1 MSLKITAKILLTLT
15 SMEIV
20 LLFSALT
27 PVAKT
32 QNIYSPDSISAE
44 SVKSATE
51 LSQSGKAKLKQE
63 NYRGAI
69 ADFSQA
75 IQLDPNNADFYYERG
90 SILGELGDKEGAIRD
105 FDDAILRNPH
115 YARAYLKRGGMSIDL
130 GLNQRVTDSR
140 GVYFRTVDYRV
151 RNSRAILDL
160 RTARDLFA
168 QQGDREGYQTANSL
182 IQHFAGSLEPE
193 KNQKF

>member
-15 SMEIV
+15 SIEIV
-20 LLFSALT
+20 LLFSALI
-27 PVAKT
+27 PKAQA
-32 QNIYSPDSISAE
+32 QNIYSPASISSK
-44 SVKSATE
+44 SVETATE
-51 LSQSGKAKLKQE
+51 LSQRGKARLEQE

-75 IQLDPNNADFYYERG
+75 ILLNPNNGDFYYERG

-105 FDDAILRNPH
+105 FDNAILRNPH
-115 YARAYLKRGGMSIDL
+115 YAQAYLKRGGMSIDL

-140 GVYFRTVDYRV
+140 GVYFRTVDFRV

>member
-1 MSLKITAKILLTLT
+1 MSRKITAKILLTLT
-15 SMEIV
+15 SIEIV
-20 LLFSALT
+20 LLFSALI
-27 PVAKT
+27 PVAQA
-32 QNIYSPDSISAE
+32 QNIYSPASISAE
-44 SVKSATE
+44 SVKTATE
-51 LSQSGKAKLKQE
+51 LSQRGKAKLEQE

-69 ADFSQA
+69 ADLSQA
-75 IQLDPNNADFYYERG
+75 ILLNPNNADFYYERG
-90 SILGELGDKEGAIRD
+90 SILGKLGDKEGAIRD
-105 FDDAILRNPH
+105 FDNAILRNPH
-115 YARAYLKRGGMSIDL
+115 YAQAYLKRGGMSIDL
-130 GLNQRVTDSR
+130 GLDQRVTDSR
-140 GVYFRTVDYRV
+140 GVYFRTVDFRV